1 MYCVSCGPLAFFF
14 LIIRGSN
21 LPKTLTL
28 PDALLVALT
37 LSKALTLPKALTLHD
52 ALALPRPGF
61 VFETLPP
68 RGFRFEP

>member
-28 PDALLVALT
+28 PDALT
-37 LSKALTLPKALTLHD
+37 LSKALTLPKALTLHE